1 MQFFI
6 DSEIWPNFIFEIKKR
21 NIPLILLNA
30 RISKK
35 TFLKWNLINEFSK
48 KVFQSFDLCLTSN
61 NETKQFLKEFDVKN
75 IKFLEI

>member
-1 MQFFI
+1 MSLVRKFMNDISPNFAIFI

-35 TFLKWNLINEFSK
+35 TFLRWNLINEFSK
-48 KVFQSFDLCLTSN
+48 KVFNHL
-61 NETKQFLKEFDVKN
+61 
-75 IKFLEI
+75 IYA